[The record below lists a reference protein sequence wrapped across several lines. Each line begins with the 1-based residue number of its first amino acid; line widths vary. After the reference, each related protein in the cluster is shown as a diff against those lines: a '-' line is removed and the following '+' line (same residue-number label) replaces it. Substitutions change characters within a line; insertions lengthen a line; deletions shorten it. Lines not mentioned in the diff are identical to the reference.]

1 MRREGGV
8 NGAVKAPPSGVTAL
22 MGPVGDKVLGL
33 RYIIDKEQKDAA
45 RLARE
50 SERQTRAARRR
61 ARRQRQPRLPIGR
74 GPGGEVAAS
83 GEHAGNTG
91 ARSARD
97 ERRCGGIFCAAAATA
112 RKKSDMPTHS
122 TGLAHV

>member
-1 MRREGGV
+1 
-8 NGAVKAPPSGVTAL
+8 

-50 SERQTRAARRR
+50 AERQTRAAQRR
-61 ARRQRQPRLPIGR
+61 ARRRRQPRLPIGR

-83 GEHAGNTG
+83 REHAGKTG
-91 ARSARD
+91 ARSARS
-97 ERRCGGIFCAAAATA
+97 RRAQMWRGILRGHRDSALEKA
-112 RKKSDMPTHS
+112 
-122 TGLAHV
+122 

>member
-8 NGAVKAPPSGVTAL
+8 NGAVKAPPSGVAAL

-61 ARRQRQPRLPIGR
+61 GRHRRQLWWLG
-74 GPGGEVAAS
+74 
-83 GEHAGNTG
+83 
-91 ARSARD
+91 
-97 ERRCGGIFCAAAATA
+97 
-112 RKKSDMPTHS
+112 S
-122 TGLAHV
+122 TSR